1 MNVTKDFSNMLIKM
15 FENINVKKVNAENI
29 NLKKKCLKN
38 RS

>member
-29 NLKKKCLKN
+29 NLKKKMFKK
-38 RS
+38 